1 MIIPL
6 SEPAEIKSDRLAV
19 KRIGVSPTMETFIS
33 SSGSL
38 TTAGWAL
45 VVASA
50 VFALFGIYSLIAR
63 R

>member
-1 MIIPL
+1 MIISL
-6 SEPAEIKSDRLAV
+6 SEPTEIKSDRLAV

>member
-6 SEPAEIKSDRLAV
+6 SEPTEIKNSRIAV
-19 KRIGVSPTMETFIS
+19 QRVGVSPTMETFIS

-45 VVASA
+45 VVVSA